1 MIITNKKLH
10 LKTKAQQLG
19 LLHKS
24 VASTLLIVVVLTV
37 IYALVLWG
45 AVELE
50 SLKTWLIMALT
61 LPILRLT
68 LFYWQWKLLTEEN
81 TKTFR
86 QFIFIGNLVSGLL
99 WGLSTVWFLP
109 EQLEYQLFMLFM
121 LGGMA
126 LGASNS
132 DAHYLP
138 GYYAY
143 IWSSLSLLA
152 VALISV
158 GDKIQ
163 IGIGATTILFII
175 AISIY
180 GRASHKTAYES
191 IKLRFENDDL
201 VQKLEEKTLLAEKAN
216 ASKSKFLATASH
228 DLRQPL
234 HTSVLLLDALRFTL
248 DKDSQNEILN
258 KLVRSHDHL
267 SKLFDSL
274 LDISNLDSGSVKVNL
289 QAVSIAE
296 LYSSLEEDYR
306 LAAQKKGLNFIVE
319 PNNVSIKTDP
329 ILISRIIGNLLSN
342 AIRYTPKGAIT
353 LGVIEDQN
361 QVYITVTDTGIGI
374 SKDHHQQIFNE
385 FEQLNNSHR
394 DYRLG
399 LGLGLSIVKRL
410 SDLLDHEITLDSTKG
425 SGSTFSL
432 RCQTED
438 SQQEPV
444 QSNVALTDIDVKR
457 SLTVLF
463 VDDEKSVREA
473 ISLVL
478 NNFDMNVITAESAS
492 EAIEHLARLKPS
504 LDVIVADFRLKN
516 GETGFDV
523 IEKICEF
530 VNADIPSIIVTG
542 EVSLDQMK
550 SAQRKSVVIVQKPI
564 SSAVLMPLILESVN
578 KRKQEHAL

>member
-1 MIITNKKLH
+1 MIITNNNLH
-10 LKTKAQQLG
+10 LKTKTQQLR

-24 VASTLLIVVVLTV
+24 VASTLLIVIVLTS
-37 IYALVLWG
+37 IYALVLWE
-45 AVELE
+45 AVD
-50 SLKTWLIMALT
+50 LKFLKIWLVLALI
-61 LPILRLT
+61 LPIARLA
-68 LFYWQWKLLTEEN
+68 LFYWNWKLLTEEN
-81 TKTFR
+81 ARTFR
-86 QFIFIGNLVSGLL
+86 QFIFIGNLISGLL
-99 WGLSTVWFLP
+99 WGASTVWFFP

-121 LGGMA
+121 LGGIA

-132 DAHYLP
+132 DANYLS

-143 IWSSLSLLA
+143 IWSSLSLLV
-152 VALISV
+152 VALILV
-158 GDKIQ
+158 GEEIQ
-163 IGIGATTILFII
+163 IGIGVTTILFML

-180 GRASHKTAYES
+180 GRASHKTTYES

-216 ASKSKFLATASH
+216 TSKSKFLATASH

-234 HTSVLLLDALRFTL
+234 HTSILLLDALRFTL

-274 LDISNLDSGSVKVNL
+274 LDISNLDSGSVNVNS
-289 QAVSIAE
+289 QAVSIPE
-296 LYSSLEEDYR
+296 LYSSLEEEYS

-319 PNNVSIKTDP
+319 PINGFIKTDP

-342 AIRYTPKGAIT
+342 AIRYTATGAIT
-353 LGVIEDQN
+353 LGAIEDQN
-361 QVYITVTDTGIGI
+361 QVLITVVDTGIGI
-374 SKDHHQQIFNE
+374 SNDHHQQIFNE
-385 FEQLNNSHR
+385 FEQLNNGHR

-432 RCQTED
+432 RCQKED
-438 SQQEPV
+438 SQQEFV
-444 QSNVALTDIDVKR
+444 QSTVALTDIDVKR
-457 SLTVLF
+457 RLTVLF

-492 EAIEHLARLKPS
+492 EAIEHLASLKPS
-504 LDVIVADFRLKN
+504 LDVIVADYRLKN

-523 IEKICEF
+523 IEKVCELM
-530 VNADIPSIIVTG
+530 NADIPSIIVTG
-542 EVSLDQMK
+542 EANLDQMK
-550 SAQRKSVVIVQKPI
+550 PAQRKDVVIVQKPI
-564 SSAVLMPLILESVN
+564 SSAVLMPLILERIN
-578 KRKQEHAL
+578 KEG

>member
-1 MIITNKKLH
+1 MITANSTLH
-10 LKTKAQQLG
+10 HKTRTQQLR

-24 VASTLLIVVVLTV
+24 VASTLLVVIFFTA
-37 IYALVLWG
+37 IYALILWEAVDLEFLKIWLVL
-45 AVELE
+45 
-50 SLKTWLIMALT
+50 ALV
-61 LPILRLT
+61 LPVARLA
-68 LFYWQWKLLTEEN
+68 LFYWNWKSLTEEN
-81 TKTFR
+81 ANAFR
-86 QFIFIGNLVSGLL
+86 QFILIGNLMSGLL
-99 WGLSTVWFLP
+99 WGASTIWFFP

-121 LGGMA
+121 LGGIA

-132 DAHYLP
+132 DVNYLP

-143 IWSSLSLLA
+143 VWSSLSLL
-152 VALISV
+152 VIALFWV
-158 GDKIQ
+158 GEKIQ
-163 IGIGATTILFII
+163 MGIGLTTIFFII

-180 GRASHKTAYES
+180 GRASHKTTYES

-216 ASKSKFLATASH
+216 MSKSKFLATASH

-248 DKDSQNEILN
+248 EKDSQNDILD
-258 KLVRSHDHL
+258 KLVRSHEHL
-267 SKLFDSL
+267 STLFDSL

-296 LYSSLEEDYR
+296 LYSSLEEEYS
-306 LAAQKKGLNFIVE
+306 LAAQKKGLNFYVE
-319 PNNVSIKTDP
+319 PIVAFIKTDP

-353 LGVIEDQN
+353 LGAVEDQN
-361 QVYITVTDTGIGI
+361 QVLITVADTGIGI
-374 SKDHHQQIFNE
+374 SNDHHQKIFNE

-410 SDLLDHEITLDSTKG
+410 SRLLGHEIKIESKPG

-438 SQQEPV
+438 PQQETV
-444 QSNVALTDIDVKR
+444 QAAAVLTDIDVKR
-457 SLTVLF
+457 RLNILF
-463 VDDEKSVREA
+463 VDDEKPVREA

-492 EAIEHLARLKPS
+492 EAIEHLANIKPS
-504 LDVIVADFRLKN
+504 LDVIVADYRLKN

-523 IEKICEF
+523 IEKTCEF
-530 VNADIPSIIVTG
+530 MNADIPSIIVTG
-542 EVSLDQMK
+542 EVNLDQIK
-550 SAQRKSVVIVQKPI
+550 SAQRKNVVIVQKPI
-564 SSAVLMPLILESVN
+564 SSAVLMPLILERIN
-578 KRKQEHAL
+578 EK